1 MRSGTT
7 LGGESWSVRRRL
19 LAWRPAVGHGG
30 FGVESVHWIDQ
41 TLPLPDPD
49 PVEDTCAAAEREKPT
64 LLDRVVDLVNL
75 PGHVET
81 AVLLPLVLGLVY
93 VISGLAALVAT
104 PFVLTA
110 RVLGAARWC
119 VDVRID
125 GVLVDMRFART
136 GAAADRLIGAA
147 AEDLQARR
155 FRTELE
161 SAQPVLT
168 FPDHDIGP
176 DDLAG

>member
-7 LGGESWSVRRRL
+7 LDGESWSVRRRL

-49 PVEDTCAAAEREKPT
+49 PDLEEDTGTAAEPEKPT
-64 LLDRVVDLVNL
+64 VLDRVVDLVNL

-93 VISGLAALVAT
+93 VTSGLASLVAT

-125 GVLVDMRFART
+125 GVLGRHALRADGRSRRSSHRRCRRGSA
-136 GAAADRLIGAA
+136 GAPL
-147 AEDLQARR
+147 
-155 FRTELE
+155 
-161 SAQPVLT
+161 PY
-168 FPDHDIGP
+168 
-176 DDLAG
+176 